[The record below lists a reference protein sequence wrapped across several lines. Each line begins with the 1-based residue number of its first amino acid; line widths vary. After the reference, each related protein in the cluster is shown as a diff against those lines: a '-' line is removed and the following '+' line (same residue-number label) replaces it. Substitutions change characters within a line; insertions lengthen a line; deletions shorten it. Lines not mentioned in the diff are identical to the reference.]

1 MVVLL
6 LVVPFLGSFTAH
18 GQGEWVR
25 VGSVGSPAC
34 SFMSTEN
41 KMKLDFE
48 LV

>member
-6 LVVPFLGSFTAH
+6 LAVPFLGSVTAH
-18 GQGEWVR
+18 GQGDWVR
-25 VGSVGSPAC
+25 VRSVEGPAY

-48 LV
+48 LL